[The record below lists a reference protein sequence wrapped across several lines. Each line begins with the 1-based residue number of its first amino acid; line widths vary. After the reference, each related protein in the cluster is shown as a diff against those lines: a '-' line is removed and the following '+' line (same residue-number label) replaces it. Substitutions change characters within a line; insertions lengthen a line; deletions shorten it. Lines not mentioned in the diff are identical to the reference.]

1 MSYTNYN
8 NTYNEGGEGYNPFE
22 AEDARQA
29 REKTLAE
36 RAARDAHID
45 ANYEK
50 YRTAW
55 GAAVKQVS
63 KGRKQ
68 ITAADLAEI
77 EKIAGITLAEVQAA
91 KARNER

>member
-8 NTYNEGGEGYNPFE
+8 NTYNEGGDGYNRFE
-22 AEDARQA
+22 RQDAIQA
-29 REKTLAE
+29 RKKTLAE

-50 YRTAW
+50 YRAAW

-63 KGRKQ
+63 NGGSQ
-68 ITAADLAEI
+68 VTAADLAEI